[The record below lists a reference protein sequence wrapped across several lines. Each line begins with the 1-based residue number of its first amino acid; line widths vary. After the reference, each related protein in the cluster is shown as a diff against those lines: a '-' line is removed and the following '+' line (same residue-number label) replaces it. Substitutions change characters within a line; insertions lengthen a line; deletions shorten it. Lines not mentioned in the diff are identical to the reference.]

1 MATWKRILTEGDVGP
16 GSLTDTSLATHN
28 QFLTSNR
35 RIVAEKSRVLEI
47 LGDADE
53 GDAFNSPKIAKFSA
67 VGGDNGSIAEFF
79 GETVISPYKS
89 GGNSF
94 DQGFLKFLENPTQ
107 GTQGVSV
114 FAPYALSAD
123 ESFSLP
129 PVPDNLNKG
138 HFLTLEEVSGFDWD
152 HEWKWKRTEDLTE
165 VGGGSQAGVV
175 VGEADAD
182 KFLML
187 VHDVDANELK
197 KMDIQE
203 LYAAITVSLF
213 QALVDAGFGSNE
225 LYTGTGGASG
235 DINNDGVVST
245 ADLLEFLT
253 QYGLAETASPTI
265 VELTTCPLTDH
276 EGDGFGVL
284 KKLDIG
290 TGDAAVTTGDFNVNV
305 NVGQDHFTI
314 TEGLNNSLTQYP
326 NKTIFVEPADGFET
340 SAITI
345 SLAGLVQETVHLYV
359 RIEGFTSGGSQIN
372 SATEDYLL
380 ASINPVTIPGPQTY
394 PIPITEI
401 PGNISG
407 INGTGGSAVAS
418 LRISFHAQSSSG
430 FVVGVGI
437 EGIKFKLAVS

>member
-28 QFLTSNR
+28 QVLESNR
-35 RIVAEKSRVLEI
+35 RIVAEKARFLEI
-47 LGDADE
+47 LGDADT
-53 GDAFNSPKIAKFSA
+53 GDVFTSPKIAKFSA

-89 GGNSF
+89 GGSSF
-94 DQGFLKFLENPTQ
+94 NQGFLKFLENPTQ

-114 FAPYALSAD
+114 FAPYALSDD

-129 PVPDNLNKG
+129 PVPSNLNKG

-152 HEWKWKRTEDLTE
+152 HEWKWKRTEDLEE
-165 VGGGSQAGVV
+165 VGGGTQAGVV
-175 VGEADAD
+175 VGEADPD

-225 LYTGTGGASG
+225 LYTGSGGLSG
-235 DINNDGVVST
+235 DVNNDGVVSSG
-245 ADLLEFLT
+245 DLLEFLT
-253 QYGLAETASPTI
+253 QFGMIESASPTI

-276 EGDGFGVL
+276 EGGGFSVL

-359 RIEGFTSGGSQIN
+359 RIEGFSAGGSQIN
-372 SATEDYLL
+372 AATEDYLL
-380 ASINPVTIPGPQTY
+380 TSINPTQVPGPQTY

-407 INGTGGSAVAS
+407 INSTGGGAVAS
-418 LRISFHAQSSSG
+418 LRISFHAQSASG
-430 FVVGVGI
+430 FVFGVGI